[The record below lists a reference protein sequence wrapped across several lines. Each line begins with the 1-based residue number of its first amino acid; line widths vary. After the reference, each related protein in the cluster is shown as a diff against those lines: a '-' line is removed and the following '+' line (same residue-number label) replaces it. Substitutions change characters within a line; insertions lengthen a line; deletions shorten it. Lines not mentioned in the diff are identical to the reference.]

1 MGERDSRVIRFTQ
14 QSTDRRTLKE
24 YFRRTDSLYRSRE
37 CVYASQNSQKEE
49 GFLVS
54 LLHRKALPWFYFT
67 TKEHEENSLTPTPQ
81 ARNSARIRKV
91 LFVHSKDRSLRS
103 DPK

>member
-1 MGERDSRVIRFTQ
+1 MTLVTLVTRNRALEREFLELLDSL
-14 QSTDRRTLKE
+14 TLK
-24 YFRRTDSLYRSRE
+24 
-37 CVYASQNSQKEE
+37 
-49 GFLVS
+49 FLVS
-54 LLHRKALPWFYFT
+54 LLHRLALPWFSFT